1 MHIAHPPG
9 ARRSGIIINPSNR
22 MAWRPNA
29 YLIDGELDNRTP
41 AKVTG
46 WMRFHHPGNTP
57 LKVTFDLAGDF
68 HEDIRGKV
76 IRFENTKP
84 LDKDQMYG
92 DNYMDGFSPVQKGT
106 VGDITAGLPLGT
118 WTEELA
124 QKFMKQNELFWDES
138 GLQGIGREA
147 RRQHFA
153 EIYQAHIR
161 AKDTYF
167 PYVDYPYIEWYA
179 DNGRV
184 VLELDPSQMK
194 IFDIQG
200 VIPRKEKSPKELL
213 AAKQKRDQAFGN
225 FMSGMVEGLSKEN
238 RKKGGDGNVTGIV
251 VG

>member
-1 MHIAHPPG
+1 
-9 ARRSGIIINPSNR
+9 
-22 MAWRPNA
+22 MAWRPYSN
-29 YLIDGELDNRTP
+29 LIAGELDNRTP
-41 AKVTG
+41 GKVTG
-46 WMRFHHPGNTP
+46 WMRFYRSDNAP
-57 LKVTFDLAGDF
+57 LEVAFDLEGDF

-76 IRFENTKP
+76 IRLKNTEMS
-84 LDKDQMYG
+84 DKNG
-92 DNYMDGFSPVQKGT
+92 ELRREGSYMEGFSPVQKGT
-106 VGDITAGLPLGT
+106 VGDITAGLSLGT

-138 GLQGIGREA
+138 GLQGVGREA

-153 EIYQAHIR
+153 ERYQAHIR
-161 AKDTYF
+161 AKDIYY

-184 VLELDPSQMK
+184 VLELDPSQIK

-213 AAKQKRDQAFGN
+213 EDKKKRSQAFGN
-225 FMSGMVEGLSKEN
+225 FMSGMVKRLSREN